1 MRVCMLRRVGWIVAL
16 WIMMALQTVR
26 GQDVLFEVKPLGDV
40 SPPVVDRARNV
51 SGITQKSPL
60 YAIHAGNGMWDI
72 LHADHHLQFD
82 LSHHS
87 WHLYDSPR
95 LVPAVIDPVE
105 YLSYHPTLD
114 RHLLVV
120 SGGGKVYQWQP
131 GDTVI
136 VEHNSIPLT
145 RDQYSAAKT
154 TAENGDIYYYG
165 GVGLWLFKDKLT
177 KLDVIAD
184 TMMLIGGVNDNPPG
198 ARLAAFLFHDA
209 SHNKVILIGGARR
222 EIYVRQCC
230 TESVSFDVWEGD
242 LSESP
247 MTWRKVMDPS
257 VVGRALDDFST
268 VPSEDGMHLSVAL
281 AEDLYLIPLDRT
293 PGRQGSFLLYDV
305 SAKAVARVS
314 GIVTERDFVAAAL
327 AVSPNRDSLYVLSRK
342 QSVRGE
348 SVTEYRVSVAPIPS
362 ADQLRSYVAKHR
374 LNMSVINVMVG
385 WIFLFGGITL
395 GIWLMVRGTTRGR
408 RNEGYDQHH
417 EDALSPTAQH
427 AARVS
432 SSRSLLQVA
441 QREDGG
447 ISVQSALPGRPWVAN
462 LSREAFHL
470 LEMLAEAL
478 IDERGWVSAAQL
490 EDSLQISTG
499 SAAYRRK
506 RRNAAIKQIK
516 QVSRGLPN
524 GRDLLQV
531 TSGLTDRRTVHYR
544 LNPQLVQWQRG
555 TSEA

>member
-1 MRVCMLRRVGWIVAL
+1 
-16 WIMMALQTVR
+16 
-26 GQDVLFEVKPLGDV
+26 
-40 SPPVVDRARNV
+40 
-51 SGITQKSPL
+51 
-60 YAIHAGNGMWDI
+60 
-72 LHADHHLQFD
+72 
-82 LSHHS
+82 
-87 WHLYDSPR
+87 
-95 LVPAVIDPVE
+95 
-105 YLSYHPTLD
+105 
-114 RHLLVV
+114 
-120 SGGGKVYQWQP
+120 
-131 GDTVI
+131 
-136 VEHNSIPLT
+136 
-145 RDQYSAAKT
+145 
-154 TAENGDIYYYG
+154 
-165 GVGLWLFKDKLT
+165 
-177 KLDVIAD
+177 
-184 TMMLIGGVNDNPPG
+184 
-198 ARLAAFLFHDA
+198 
-209 SHNKVILIGGARR
+209 
-222 EIYVRQCC
+222 
-230 TESVSFDVWEGD
+230 
-242 LSESP
+242 
-247 MTWRKVMDPS
+247 
-257 VVGRALDDFST
+257 
-268 VPSEDGMHLSVAL
+268 
-281 AEDLYLIPLDRT
+281 
-293 PGRQGSFLLYDV
+293 
-305 SAKAVARVS
+305 VS

-362 ADQLRSYVAKHR
+362 AGQLRSYVAKHR

-441 QREDGG
+441 QREDGH
-447 ISVQSALPGRPWVAN
+447 ISLQSALPGQPWVAN

-490 EDSLQISTG
+490 EDSLQISTR